1 MTTDTKGIATNSGQ
15 MKAASLTAP
24 AIPQTARWLALSAV
38 SGSVLFTFSWFI
50 LGFVSLGYSL
60 WGIRIA
66 PYSAVSQPISGLGLG
81 ITGPV
86 INTAFVLGGILIL
99 VGVVGIFQSI
109 SGLISSTNEEGYSL
123 NQALGEV

>member
-1 MTTDTKGIATNSGQ
+1 MSTDTKGATDGGQ

-24 AIPQTARWLALSAV
+24 SIARRGRWLALSAV
-38 SGSVLFTFSWFI
+38 SGSVLFTVSWFI
-50 LGFVSLGYSL
+50 LGFVSPGYSL